1 MATMERRHVL
11 DLSRGWILLGM
22 MTLLLSTM
30 IPTRRMQQPASSSS
44 VASAFSLSPS
54 PFARTRIRKRS
65 ILAAAATTGS
75 SPTSSSHDDG
85 EQDDSS
91 SLPTIPLT
99 YNEMISQA
107 TQCISDA
114 YTHAGISRQIVRV
127 LLPRRVEYQ
136 TRPGER
142 IEEDANTNDRTKVN
156 EMKLIP
162 PDESW
167 QGGILQL
174 YRAACPMAVELLR
187 EMSGT
192 FRDAGVPPR
201 IVEDRSI
208 DESGVDGLGLC
219 YTQLGG
225 ERDDDDAEE
234 GTGSGFFFGGDD
246 VALPKL
252 SERDNCIF
260 VQPNQEAVEIIE
272 KLSTQ
277 SSSSSL
283 MALLNP
289 QWRDVDDAFDAASK
303 NDGVFGALA
312 SFLGGKGSA
321 TRRLEG
327 LGYVPTYTLEGY
339 VCRGGNVRMV
349 KRYDSEWVVYA
360 ERDKERGDYTSYYV
374 ELGRSVERP
383 RYQDVEAMLDEKGIS
398 YKYARDLGMAPKL

>member
-208 DESGVDGLGLC
+208 DESGVDGVGLC
-219 YTQLGG
+219 YTQSEWSGSSS
-225 ERDDDDAEE
+225 ERDDEG
-234 GTGSGFFFGGDD
+234 GTGGGSFFGGDD
-246 VALPKL
+246 VVDTAETFGEGQLHLRPAESGSGREHRETLQTVLVVVGDCTAQPSMARRRRCVRRGIQKRRCLRRARLLPGREGIGDATSRGTGIRSHVHPRGIRL
-252 SERDNCIF
+252 QGWERADG
-260 VQPNQEAVEIIE
+260 QAV
-272 KLSTQ
+272 
-277 SSSSSL
+277 
-283 MALLNP
+283 
-289 QWRDVDDAFDAASK
+289 RF
-303 NDGVFGALA
+303 GV
-312 SFLGGKGSA
+312 GG
-321 TRRLEG
+321 
-327 LGYVPTYTLEGY
+327 
-339 VCRGGNVRMV
+339 VC
-349 KRYDSEWVVYA
+349 
-360 ERDKERGDYTSYYV
+360 
-374 ELGRSVERP
+374 
-383 RYQDVEAMLDEKGIS
+383 
-398 YKYARDLGMAPKL
+398 